1 LPGVVG
7 TLQATETI
15 KIILGKGDTLAGRLL
30 LFDAMK
36 MKFRELK
43 LQKNPDCAICGREP
57 SIKSMI
63 DYNAF
68 CGVGRGGILETVGDE
83 SEITATELRQLVDEG
98 EHVNLIDVREPH
110 EYEICNI
117 KGSRLIPVSQIPDHV
132 NEFNLTD
139 EYVFHCHTGVRSAWA
154 VNFLRQLG
162 FKKVKN
168 LKGGI
173 DAWAAEV
180 DSSIPRY

>member
-1 LPGVVG
+1 
-7 TLQATETI
+7 
-15 KIILGKGDTLAGRLL
+15 LAGRLL

-43 LQKNPDCAICGREP
+43 LEKNPDCPICGREP
-57 SIKSMI
+57 SIRSLI
-63 DYNAF
+63 DYDAF
-68 CGVGRGGILETVGDE
+68 CGLGRGGIPETVGDE
-83 SEITATELRQLVDEG
+83 SEITPTELRQLIDKG

-117 KGSRLIPVSQIPDHV
+117 KCSKLIPVSHIPDHV

-139 EYVFHCHTGVRSAWA
+139 EYVFHCHTGVRGAWA

-180 DSSIPRY
+180 DPSIPRY